1 MGFEERTPEGFEE
14 RCPDYV
20 QNLLRGD
27 YCLSALSKDL
37 KGTSSAPEADRH
49 DCHEPGCSVLVTRQ
63 KLELKVTRHK
73 ECDAKLS
80 QLLDGTMEIA
90 IGHAFDSDTKHRG
103 MHGGRFTWQTKA
115 GVVSGE
121 LAGVS
126 NAGLHRP
133 PAGDCEKCF
142 ALRVDEGRFCGEFTE
157 LVDKDLEGTHL
168 VGLYRLKYTRVSGRG
183 FAGDV
188 AGVLEGNIVLPCRD

>member
-1 MGFEERTPEGFEE
+1 MAFEEE
-14 RCPDYV
+14 CPDYLK
-20 QNLLRGD
+20 NLLANE
-27 YCLSALSKDL
+27 YCLSALSKHL
-37 KGTSSAPEADRH
+37 KGTSDQPEAERH
-49 DCHEPGCSVLVTRQ
+49 DCKEPECSVLLTRQ
-63 KLELKVTRHK
+63 TLKLRAARHDDCDSKVAH
-73 ECDAKLS
+73 
-80 QLLDGTMEIA
+80 LLDGALEITIA
-90 IGHAFDSDTKHRG
+90 HAFDRDTKHRG
-103 MHGGRFTWQTKA
+103 MHGGEFKWQTKA
-115 GVVSGE
+115 GVVKGE

-133 PAGDCEKCF
+133 PAGDCEECF

-157 LVDKDLEGTHL
+157 LVDKDLEGAHL